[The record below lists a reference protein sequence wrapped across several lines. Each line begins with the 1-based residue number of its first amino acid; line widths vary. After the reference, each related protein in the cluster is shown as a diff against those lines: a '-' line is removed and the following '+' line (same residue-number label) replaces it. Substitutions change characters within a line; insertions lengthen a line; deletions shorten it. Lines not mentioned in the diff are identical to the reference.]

1 MLLHSLGSFLFPPLK
16 SYVTIVNHF
25 LRFPLYRLFVGVSTL
40 SGLLTVSLFLY
51 ILMIPVIKGIPPNV
65 RANHIVS
72 LENFE

>member
-16 SYVTIVNHF
+16 PYVTIVNHF

-40 SGLLTVSLFLY
+40 SGSLTVSLFLY
-51 ILMIPVIKGIPPNV
+51 ILLIPVIKGIPPNV
-65 RANHIVS
+65 RANHIVA